1 MRIRT
6 QNYVMIIYFL
16 ILILHY
22 IKMKIPNQILVAK
35 DLDEAKKLQVIGQKK
50 LFKKINWDR
59 LIM

>member
-50 LFKKINWDR
+50 LFKKIQFGTG
-59 LIM
+59 